1 MRRISGCCVS
11 VTGSHRATDR
21 FQIGTVLVRTYDEKP
36 KRRVFD
42 VLQGQGMQS
51 NQSVTFLPDGGDDVR
66 EVR

>member
-11 VTGSHRATDR
+11 GTGSHRAIDR
-21 FQIGTVLVRTYDEKP
+21 FQIGRVLVRTYDEKP

-51 NQSVTFLPDGGDDVR
+51 NQSVTFQSDGGDDVR
-66 EVR
+66 EVL